1 MQPRDCIYSVD
12 VQATK
17 LTSHVS
23 LAPETEKLSL
33 RVRLWDFPTLDLHA
47 VRVRDGV
54 YRVERGKA
62 WTFQMGVNELLAHMP
77 AVLTFE
83 LVTCTVPQCMVAAGY
98 LRTGS
103 DVARTLGQN
112 ATDTLSAATTAVPL
126 TDVFSNK
133 LASLLVDVRIR
144 VLGVAGHGGY
154 DPTLQLAA
162 SDAAQLPPPPQP
174 PPPLHEDTTPSRVF
188 IELPDGITRREKA
201 ALVNYLKHGPVA
213 EEPFADVEEDASSQ
227 DEAIRLYASRRHTQP
242 QVPGLPAR
250 DTPVAA
256 PRRKGAKRSSV
267 RRGRKKL
274 GDVAAQLS
282 RLSNECSRE
291 QLDAVCEAVAGIVG
305 SALGAPVRSGPS
317 PLQPPSPL
325 PRPSQG
331 LRKKRTVASRV
342 KQGVPPPTLAQQ
354 ARGATGAA
362 ARAPDTPSHSSLY
375 TYSSSSDGG
384 QQRVKEFALK
394 DCSGS
399 GGGVNLGLS
408 NSLLSPLSSSGVTTP
423 PFSEGQQRDAKPTFP
438 QGDAS
443 EPSAPA
449 RAAAVDTAAATEAA
463 YSSPPDSDTLAQ
475 CEYLFRRVH
484 NHMRHLY
491 PTLRAGFAQWD
502 IDGTKALSRTEFRRG
517 FKTLQLGRA
526 GGLSDENVMHA
537 VQSFLQDNGSTSVRV
552 AAVWYPEDGYLT
564 VRVGEKKSGGLKTF
578 RYELVKSGDREACKV
593 LYECLESKPAVNWLA
608 DDKIDLMYRILDRN
622 RDGRVTVSEFLSI
635 LSRFDTKSK
644 HPTSAVQDAPPVN
657 FHHRPSL
664 GLTSSLSN
672 LYQNANVSAG
682 YQRGEVRHRQP
693 DQQFVR
699 QDSFVSVSTEG
710 EGVNPVLDIG
720 LEARCR
726 KLEERLAGGK
736 NGQLTKVL
744 LLSCISKLL
753 EREHGSLRGAFSD
766 LNVHC
771 RKGETT
777 VSLDEF
783 TRGVQQAVELQPG
796 TVTLLYQ
803 MLDVN
808 GDGTI
813 DLDEFKAT
821 LTWVGKVV
829 KVNADV
835 AVVKPALQAASVR
848 GSCQWNPP
856 MAKRCG
862 TEGVVIERAKGGDL
876 RVEFLQDA
884 DWAGP
889 KQSWWPESTLHVL

>member
-23 LAPETEKLSL
+23 FAPETDKLSL

-77 AVLTFE
+77 AVFTFE

-144 VLGVAGHGGY
+144 VLGVAGHGGF

-162 SDAAQLPPPPQP
+162 SDAAQLPPPPP
-174 PPPLHEDTTPSRVF
+174 PHPAPPLHQDTAPSRVF

-201 ALVNYLKHGPVA
+201 ALVDYLKHGPAA
-213 EEPFADVEEDASSQ
+213 EEPFEGVEEDASSQ
-227 DEAIRLYASRRHTQP
+227 DEAIRLSASRRHTQP
-242 QVPGLPAR
+242 QIPALPAR

-256 PRRKGAKRSSV
+256 PRRKGTKRS
-267 RRGRKKL
+267 RRRRKL
-274 GDVAAQLS
+274 DDVAAQLS

-291 QLDAVCEAVAGIVG
+291 QLDAVYEAVAGIVA
-305 SALGAPVRSGPS
+305 STRGAPVRSGSS
-317 PLQPPSPL
+317 PLRPPSPL

-331 LRKKRTVASRV
+331 LRKKRAAASRAEP
-342 KQGVPPPTLAQQ
+342 GVPPLTLAEQ
-354 ARGATGAA
+354 AKGA
-362 ARAPDTPSHSSLY
+362 PESPSHSSLY

-384 QQRVKEFALK
+384 QQRRVKEFAMK
-394 DCSGS
+394 DDNAIGA
-399 GGGVNLGLS
+399 NLGFS
-408 NSLLSPLSSSGVTTP
+408 NSLLSPLSLSGATISP
-423 PFSEGQQRDAKPTFP
+423 PCSDGQQRDAKPAFP
-438 QGDAS
+438 QGDVS
-443 EPSAPA
+443 NDPGAPA
-449 RAAAVDTAAATEAA
+449 HQTAVAAAAAAETAAAAEAA
-463 YSSPPDSDTLAQ
+463 YSSPPDSDAVAQ

-526 GGLSDENVMHA
+526 GGLSDEEVMHA
-537 VQSFLQDNGSTSVRV
+537 VQTFLQDNGSTSVRV

-564 VRVGEKKSGGLKTF
+564 ARVGEKKSGGLKTF
-578 RYELVKSGDREACKV
+578 RYEVVKSGDREACKV

-622 RDGRVTVSEFLSI
+622 RDGRVTVREFLSI

-644 HPTSAVQDAPPVN
+644 HPTSAVHDAPPVN

-664 GLTSSLSN
+664 GLSSSLSN

-682 YQRGEVRHRQP
+682 YQRGEARHRQP

-710 EGVNPVLDIG
+710 GEAGNPVLDIG

-796 TVTLLYQ
+796 TVSLLYQ

-829 KVNADV
+829 KVDADV
-835 AVVKPALQAASVR
+835 AAVKHALQAASVR
-848 GSCQWNPP
+848 GSCQWSPP